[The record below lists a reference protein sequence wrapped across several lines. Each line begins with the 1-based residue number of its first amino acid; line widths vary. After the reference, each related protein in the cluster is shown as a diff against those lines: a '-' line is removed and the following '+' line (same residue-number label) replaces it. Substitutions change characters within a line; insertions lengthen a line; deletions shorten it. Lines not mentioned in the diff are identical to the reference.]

1 MSNLNSIQKA
11 LDSVKKKN
19 EQINTLKRVISNV
32 ESQSVD
38 RNLFAGDVYIY
49 NGNGNERVA
58 LNRDM
63 LGLLFSKELTIAN
76 AKLRVEKL
84 SSELIE
90 LKSLL
95 DAFGKVME
103 PILKEQN

>member
-11 LDSVKKKN
+11 LDAVKKKN

-38 RNLFAGDVYIY
+38 RNLFTGDVYIY
-49 NGNGNERVA
+49 DGNGTERVA
-58 LNRDM
+58 LNRAM